1 MFQISVRLGKE
12 MTPLVSKYL
21 AACFV
26 GLKDRNSTVRKYY
39 ASAIGHLVGIAKVR
53 QNYDD
58 IVIILNKSNFR
69 SNQ

>member
-1 MFQISVRLGKE
+1 

-53 QNYDD
+53 RCYNDV
-58 IVIILNKSNFR
+58 VIILNLKNLILGTINKKSICETG
-69 SNQ
+69 